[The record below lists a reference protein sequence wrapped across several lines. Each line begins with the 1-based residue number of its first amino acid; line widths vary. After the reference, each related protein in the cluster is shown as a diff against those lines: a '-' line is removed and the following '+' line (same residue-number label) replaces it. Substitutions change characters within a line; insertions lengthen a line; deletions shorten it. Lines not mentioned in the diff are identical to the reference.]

1 MSCTE
6 LQRGSLSLPQYLSC
20 SDLATLIG
28 DISENTKVK
37 IGCAQ
42 EPHCLHSHNSH
53 ASAMR
58 LNDLIQ
64 VRALCGVVTARK
76 VKMT

>member
-6 LQRGSLSLPQYLSC
+6 LQRGSLSVPQYLSC

-28 DISENTKVK
+28 DISKNLKVK
-37 IGCAQ
+37 IGRAQ

-53 ASAMR
+53 AYAFNKRMG
-58 LNDLIQ
+58 Q
-64 VRALCGVVTARK
+64 VIIMICK
-76 VKMT
+76 HHIKMAAV